1 MFSFINIIIVI
12 IIIIIIL
19 WSRSLVVASSP
30 KNLNTG
36 ALSTRTPPSVF
47 PPPSPPPQAH
57 PARWV
62 PSRPLRR
69 APAPAASPGCRLPPA
84 VWFDLG
90 PGGRR
95 HGNARPGGKE
105 TSRRAGHPCLGGG
118 TGVAGERE
126 LGGRRGARSK
136 YHCFACVCVCVCVR
150 ALCAFPGGARASLSP
165 RAFVFSMSV
174 YQKIMS

>member
-36 ALSTRTPPSVF
+36 ALSTRTPPSGF
-47 PPPSPPPQAH
+47 PPLPSPPPPPQAH

-84 VWFDLG
+84 V
-90 PGGRR
+90 
-95 HGNARPGGKE
+95 
-105 TSRRAGHPCLGGG
+105 
-118 TGVAGERE
+118 
-126 LGGRRGARSK
+126 
-136 YHCFACVCVCVCVR
+136 
-150 ALCAFPGGARASLSP
+150 
-165 RAFVFSMSV
+165 
-174 YQKIMS
+174 